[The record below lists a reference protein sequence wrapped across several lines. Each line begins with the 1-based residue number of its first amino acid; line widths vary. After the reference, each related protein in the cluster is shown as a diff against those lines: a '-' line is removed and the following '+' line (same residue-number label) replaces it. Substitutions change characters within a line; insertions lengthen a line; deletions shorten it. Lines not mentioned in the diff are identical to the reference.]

1 MTETKKIP
9 VTILTGFL
17 GAGKTTLLNHLIS
30 QTKHERVAL
39 IINEF
44 GEVGIDDKLILRTEE
59 EIIELN
65 NGVICCAFKTDTT
78 KSLLKLVENKG
89 LQFDRVIIELSGV
102 ANPIPLAR
110 LLLSKPEL
118 IERYTLSGI
127 VTVVDAGRIASQLQ
141 SHPEAKEQIAAA
153 DVILLNKIDLAE
165 ARTLGAAK
173 MAIRNINPI
182 AAVHEVTRGE
192 ITVDALFQAFE
203 HTFVTEH
210 THSDDHHHDS
220 ELASMVLEASKPLD
234 LQKVSQWIGELLL
247 NHENLVRYKGLLD
260 IAGFNERFVF
270 QGVHEL
276 FENRKDRPWAASDD
290 RKSQVVLI
298 GRNLN
303 KQELQDSFNTLI
315 A

>member
-127 VTVVDAGRIASQLQ
+127 VTVVDSGHIASQLQ
-141 SHPEAKEQIAAA
+141 SQPEAKEQIAAA

-182 AAVHEVTRGE
+182 ASVHEVTRGE
-192 ITVDALFQAFE
+192 ITVDTLFQAFE

-220 ELASMVLEASKPLD
+220 ELASMVLEADKPLD
-234 LQKVSQWIGELLL
+234 LQKVTQWIGELLL

-276 FENRKDRPWAASDD
+276 FENRKDRPWAAPDD

-303 KQELQDSFNTLI
+303 KQDLQDSFNTII